1 MTNETENSAQVDF
14 SVEDLNKLGLNEH
27 PFIEHAGDN
36 YLFSDDQLDMSS
48 NIIME
53 YLGNPTTTIV
63 LTGEEGLGKTT
74 FLRKV
79 LRLGYQQY
87 QFCTLRANH
96 QTTFESVEHK
106 IRQRWS
112 LPSAKVAT
120 QPEDLSIENYVISYL
135 TENAHAVLII
145 DDADSLDLPT
155 LDRLFTL
162 KHRVALAYPNG
173 LGLILAGENSL
184 INYITELEETNP
196 ACTQVYQI
204 NVRPLTKVQ
213 TANYIKSRL
222 VTAGLEEDML
232 FDDAQL
238 AEIYDLTEGNI
249 SLIHDVST
257 SLLAAQLSED
267 NSFTD
272 ILDENIIILKPKSR
286 LPLLL
291 VPLFLLVGL
300 GLYLNFKQTN
310 NDLDEV
316 ALATPN
322 QPTDTVISSLLEKET
337 NIELTKQKLS
347 IPEITDAK
355 VAPIPDNFLPLE
367 EELSTP
373 RTDTLS
379 TDPLKSQEIT
389 QALVEV
395 NESIKSKIDVDKA
408 EGDVAS
414 IAKKEATPINK
425 SPTAGIAWL
434 KSLTSTSYTLQVIA
448 TSDIKKLEDFAQKE
462 KLNDQYG
469 IFQKIVKGKTYHV
482 LVVGNFPTRDDA
494 ANSVRQLSTQLQ
506 KNKPWPIKL
515 DQVQK
520 HL

>member
-1 MTNETENSAQVDF
+1 MTNVTENSAHVDF
-14 SVEDLNKLGLNEH
+14 SVEELNKLGINEH

-36 YLFSDDQLDMSS
+36 YLYSDDQLDMTC

-96 QTTFESVEHK
+96 QTSFESVEQK

-112 LPSAKVAT
+112 LSSADVAT

-173 LGLILAGENSL
+173 LGLILAAEGKLVS
-184 INYITELEETNP
+184 YIAELEETNP

-204 NVRPLTKVQ
+204 NVRPLTKEQ
-213 TANYIKSRL
+213 TANYVKSRL
-222 VTAGLEEDML
+222 IKAGLEEDML

-238 AEIYDLTEGNI
+238 NEIYDLTDGNI
-249 SLIHDVST
+249 SKIHDVST
-257 SLLAAQLSED
+257 GLLAAQLLED

-272 ILDENIIILKPKSR
+272 ILDENIIIRKPKSK
-286 LPLLL
+286 LPLILI
-291 VPLFLLVGL
+291 PLALLVGL
-300 GLYLNFKQTN
+300 GLYFNLKQTT
-310 NDLDEV
+310 NDIDEV
-316 ALATPN
+316 ALPTPD
-322 QPTDTVISSLLEKET
+322 QASDIVISSLLEKET
-337 NIELTKQKLS
+337 TIESAAKKSTIDK
-347 IPEITDAK
+347 IAAARVEPVPEIFPPLKEELNTPSTENIFTENENVQATEQVQNKAPVVKAK
-355 VAPIPDNFLPLE
+355 VAATNINEQAPQDPIE
-367 EELSTP
+367 KTTP
-373 RTDTLS
+373 
-379 TDPLKSQEIT
+379 KSG
-389 QALVEV
+389 A
-395 NESIKSKIDVDKA
+395 
-408 EGDVAS
+408 
-414 IAKKEATPINK
+414 
-425 SPTAGIAWL
+425 AWL
-434 KSLTSTSYTLQVIA
+434 KSLTGTSYTLQVIA
-448 TSDIKKLEDFAQKE
+448 TSEIKKLEALAQQE
-462 KLNDQYG
+462 KLSEQYG

-482 LVVGNFPTRDDA
+482 LVVGNFATRDEA
-494 ANSVRQLSTQLQ
+494 ANYVKQLSSRLQ

>member
-1 MTNETENSAQVDF
+1 MTNQTENSTKVDF
-14 SVEDLNKLGLNEH
+14 TVEELNKLGLNEH

-36 YLFSDDQLDMSS
+36 YLYSDDQLDMTA
-48 NIIME
+48 NIIMD

-96 QTTFESVEHK
+96 QTSFASVEQK

-112 LPSAKVAT
+112 LSATDVAT
-120 QPEDLSIENYVISYL
+120 PPEDLSIENYVISYL
-135 TENAHAVLII
+135 TEHAHAVLII

-173 LGLILAGENSL
+173 LGLILAGDSKL
-184 INYITELEETNP
+184 VSYITELEETNP

-204 NVRPLTKVQ
+204 NVRPFTKEQ

-222 VTAGLEEDML
+222 ITAGLEDDML
-232 FDDAQL
+232 FNEYQL
-238 AEIYDLTEGNI
+238 SEIHDLSKGNI

-257 SLLAAQLSED
+257 GLLAAQLSED

-272 ILDENIIILKPKSR
+272 ILDENIIIRKPKSK
-286 LPLLL
+286 LPLILIPLVLL
-291 VPLFLLVGL
+291 IGI
-300 GLYLNFKQTN
+300 GLYFNFNQTN
-310 NDLDEV
+310 EVIEEV
-316 ALATPN
+316 ALPN
-322 QPTDTVISSLLEKET
+322 PSQAPDTTISSLLEKET
-337 NIELTKQKLS
+337 NIDPAQKES
-347 IPEITDAK
+347 VIAEIATAHVEPIPESFPEIKEESDTSS
-355 VAPIPDNFLPLE
+355 VAELPSQIEKIE
-367 EELSTP
+367 ET
-373 RTDTLS
+373 
-379 TDPLKSQEIT
+379 
-389 QALVEV
+389 AVEV
-395 NESIKSKIDVDKA
+395 AEKTKAAETSIEKQDPPIQQATAKSGT
-408 EGDVAS
+408 E
-414 IAKKEATPINK
+414 
-425 SPTAGIAWL
+425 WL
-434 KSLTSTSYTLQVIA
+434 KSLTGTSYTLQVIA
-448 TSDIKKLEDFAQKE
+448 TSDIKKLETLAKQE
-462 KLNDQYG
+462 KLSEQYG
-469 IFQKIVKGKTYHV
+469 IFQKVVNGKTYHV
-482 LVVGNFPTRDDA
+482 LVVGNFASRDQA
-494 ANSVRQLSTQLQ
+494 AAYVEQLSEQLQ